1 MPYMVYIIYIIVLF
15 GGLHCVVGI
24 WSEPI
29 DGTGSNCPVNWDD
42 TNRIGHS
49 SDGFA
54 APEMSACQYSLEH
67 TMSPSV

>member
-15 GGLHCVVGI
+15 GGLHCVVGS

-42 TNRIGHS
+42 CLSIFIGAYHVPI
-49 SDGFA
+49 GLGWFA
-54 APEMSACQYSLEH
+54 IKRKD
-67 TMSPSV
+67 T